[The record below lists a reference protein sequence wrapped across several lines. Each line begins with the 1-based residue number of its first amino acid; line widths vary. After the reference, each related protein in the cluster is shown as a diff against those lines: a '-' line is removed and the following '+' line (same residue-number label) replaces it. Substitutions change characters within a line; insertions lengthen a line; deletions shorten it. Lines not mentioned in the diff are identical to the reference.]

1 MVELMREAIDRC
13 QLDLA
18 RMTVLTEAATG
29 AYVVTPILAALAGAR
44 VHAIAGSTR
53 YGSADELQRVT
64 ADLARL
70 AGVTELV
77 SLAPEKTEEI
87 VRAAD
92 IVTNCGQVRPIDK
105 QMIAAMKDSAVVPLM
120 YESWEYRAA
129 DLDLDACRVRG
140 IAVAGTNE
148 RHPAVDVFSFLGPLA
163 VRQLHDAGI
172 SAYRSRVILLCDNDF
187 APFMESGLRDGGAEV
202 IQARSLSPDLL
213 SRRCDA
219 VIVALQPRAEP
230 VLTEAAAQLLATL
243 APGAVV
249 VEYWGDTDRA
259 ALAAASVPVWP
270 PRPAP
275 PGHMAILLSALG
287 PEPIIRLQAG
297 GLKVGEV
304 LARGVS
310 LAPAEDRAFV
320 QLM

>member
-1 MVELMREAIDRC
+1 MQEAVDRC

-53 YGSADELQRVT
+53 YGPADELQRDT
-64 ADLARL
+64 ADLASL
-70 AGVTELV
+70 AGVTDLV
-77 SLAPEKTEEI
+77 SLAPKKTEEI

-92 IVTNCGQVRPIDK
+92 IVTNSGQVRPIDK
-105 QMIAAMKDSAVVPLM
+105 EMIAAMKDSAVVPLM

-187 APFMESGLRDGGAEV
+187 GPFMESGLRNGGAEV

-219 VIVALQPRAEP
+219 VIVALKPRAVP
-230 VLTEAAAQLLATL
+230 VLTEAEAQLLATL

-259 ALAAASVPVWP
+259 ALAAANVPVWP
-270 PRPAP
+270 PRPASA
-275 PGHMAILLSALG
+275 GHMAILLSALG
-287 PEPIIRLQAG
+287 PEPIIRLQVG

-310 LAPAEDRAFV
+310 LVPAEDLAFV